1 MASLNFYSSLARSY
15 DSLYAEEQKRK
26 IDLIKQSGIEI
37 KGKLLD
43 VGCGTGISTG
53 IWKETKLKIG
63 VDSCIEL
70 LRIAK
75 KKYPGCMFICAKA
88 EALPFKDNSFD
99 AIICLTALHNFDSA
113 ERSLAEMKR
122 VGKNDAS
129 CVISVLKKS
138 KNFNKLVLL
147 VEENF
152 SSFDRLDDK
161 HDLILLR
168 KIKKN

>member
-1 MASLNFYSSLARSY
+1 MDNLDFYRMLSRRY
-15 DSLYAEEQKRK
+15 DSLYGAEQKRK
-26 IDLIKQSGIEI
+26 LNLIKEKICFSGI
-37 KGKLLD
+37 LLD

-53 IWKETKLKIG
+53 FWKETKLKIG
-63 VDSCIEL
+63 VDSCVEL

-75 KKYPGCMFICAKA
+75 EKYPGCMFICAKA